1 MKKLLI
7 YISSLSLIVIAP
19 LASAFGGNEDRAGSA
34 GANELLINPW
44 ARSSGWGGAN
54 TSMIKGVE
62 ATSLNVAGLA
72 LNKGTEVTFAHT
84 NWLKGSDIT
93 INSFGIAQK
102 VGEEA
107 TETII
112 AALSG
117 DAQQVTAESADL
129 IFHLLILLRECGV
142 SWDDV
147 LAELDRREGVSGL
160 VEKAARSNIGE

>member
-1 MKKLLI
+1 MPDTLKRL
-7 YISSLSLIVIAP
+7 
-19 LASAFGGNEDRAGSA
+19 E
-34 GANELLINPW
+34 
-44 ARSSGWGGAN
+44 
-54 TSMIKGVE
+54 
-62 ATSLNVAGLA
+62 
-72 LNKGTEVTFAHT
+72 HT
-84 NWLKGSDIT
+84 
-93 INSFGIAQK
+93 IAQRSDAAPDSSYVASLFAK
-102 VGEEA
+102 GRGKIAQEVGEEA

-129 IFHLLILLRECGV
+129 IFHLLILLRERGV